1 MHILYQDSI
10 FPIENVFSHSLNLYA
25 SIRAYFLDIPEYE
38 ALIYISSL
46 RRIFYLIRPT
56 LTTELRNRKMYTLVS
71 YTNGF
76 KKQKVNSES
85 SKSIKNKP

>member
-1 MHILYQDSI
+1 MDL
-10 FPIENVFSHSLNLYA
+10 SLSEFTYA
-25 SIRAYFLDIPEYE
+25 SMRAYFLDIPEYE

-46 RRIFYLIRPT
+46 RRVFYLIRPT

-85 SKSIKNKP
+85 DKSRTYTTLKITWYTSSF